1 MRTVRATSLF
11 ATLASAVLYGL
22 AFPPVAWRVLAWVA
36 LVPFF
41 IAVRAVRLR
50 AALGLAVAWTFA
62 MAYAVGDCFPRAVAT
77 YYNRPFIVGI
87 GFFVAVS
94 TLLMAVYYAPFAA
107 FYRAVARDPGPWS
120 PLLVGAAWVT
130 AELARVRSLVGHPW
144 ALIGYSQTGIQ
155 PLIQIADVTGV
166 YGVSFL
172 VVATNAALA
181 DLCWT
186 LRVAGR
192 SSAKAGRGLVPVVLL
207 TLVVL
212 SYGSVRR
219 MTLPPLSGGAVETA
233 VVQANLDL
241 GSQWRDEMYGQN
253 LDAYL
258 RLTQQ
263 ALHAGSVQLVIWPE
277 SSMTFLLD
285 QEPMYR
291 RAIAVV
297 IGQRNAELVAGGPRF
312 ERSRY
317 YNSAFLVSPAGTVLA
332 RYDKQLLLPFAEY
345 FPFARFATLQRRFA
359 RVREFTPGDN
369 AVSLP
374 TVAGRGGVVV
384 CNEAMFPDMV
394 AQRVRA
400 GATYLI
406 NLAND
411 TWLGDSKYS
420 LKMFEIATWRAVE
433 QRRMLVRASTS
444 GPSAFVDVTGAVLRR
459 TAPFTAATITGT
471 IQPST
476 IITTYCRVGDA
487 FAFGCAAIVALTLLR
502 WALTRIR
509 DSG

>member
-1 MRTVRATSLF
+1 M
-11 ATLASAVLYGL
+11 
-22 AFPPVAWRVLAWVA
+22 
-36 LVPFF
+36 
-41 IAVRAVRLR
+41 
-50 AALGLAVAWTFA
+50 
-62 MAYAVGDCFPRAVAT
+62 
-77 YYNRPFIVGI
+77 
-87 GFFVAVS
+87 
-94 TLLMAVYYAPFAA
+94 
-107 FYRAVARDPGPWS
+107 
-120 PLLVGAAWVT
+120 
-130 AELARVRSLVGHPW
+130 
-144 ALIGYSQTGIQ
+144 IGYSQTGVQ
-155 PLIQIADVTGV
+155 PLMQIADVTGV

-192 SSAKAGRGLVPVVLL
+192 SPAKAGRGLVPVLLL

-444 GPSAFVDVTGAVLRR
+444 GPSAFVDVTGAVLQR

-487 FAFGCAAIVALTLLR
+487 FAFGCAAIVAMTLLR